1 MPFWSSG
8 GGGSS
13 QRARTG
19 SSMAPPGTP
28 LGGRAALRSR
38 LVGGVRGPEELA
50 AAEVVL
56 DELADDGVVE
66 LLGELLKR
74 LGKGDL
80 DALVEV
86 ARRDEV
92 ALRDLVDAR
101 VLVVPDGPGLAE
113 CLADEADGLV
123 GVGAKLGVFADLTLC
138 GVALVVRCVVREGEL
153 CCFAHR
159 RSR

>member
-1 MPFWSSG
+1 MPWYSARSGVRVARQRSSRVSCCSKNSPRSNSSMPLRSSG
-8 GGGSS
+8 GAGSS

-113 CLADEADGLV
+113 CLADEADGL
-123 GVGAKLGVFADLTLC
+123 
-138 GVALVVRCVVREGEL
+138 
-153 CCFAHR
+153 
-159 RSR
+159 